1 MADTQQIVLHDV
13 LKKDEA
19 PAITTYLE
27 VAQGNY
33 GDDGILL
40 SITNPP
46 RVVVE
51 NYAGKLMLQV
61 WATEASVGHD
71 PTHSIEI
78 EIGGE

>member
-1 MADTQQIVLHDV
+1 MGDTQQVVLHDT
-13 LKKDEA
+13 LA
-19 PAITTYLE
+19 GGGPAITTYLE